1 MGDCLALVFRREGAE
16 VFDEFEF
23 VLAEVSVFDVG
34 RFGLRWYVLHLDIL
48 AFAFI

>member
-16 VFDEFEF
+16 VFDEFE
-23 VLAEVSVFDVG
+23 LILCEVSVFDVG
-34 RFGLRWYVLHLDIL
+34 RFGLIRYVLHLDIL